1 MSTRRAVSSP
11 GPENSQAEA
20 LSHPLEA
27 DRTRPSK
34 KVEAGSLLFCS
45 LWGLLC
51 SGLGWERLRPAPSHP
66 HPETLSVPHPADGGL
81 APPAPTWSHTPPG
94 KVCRA
99 RREGGAATWG
109 PS

>member
-51 SGLGWERLRPAPSHP
+51 SGLGWERLRPAPSHS
-66 HPETLSVPHPADGGL
+66 HPETLSVPHPADGG
-81 APPAPTWSHTPPG
+81 
-94 KVCRA
+94 A
-99 RREGGAATWG
+99 RTSCPDLVPHSSREGV
-109 PS
+109 